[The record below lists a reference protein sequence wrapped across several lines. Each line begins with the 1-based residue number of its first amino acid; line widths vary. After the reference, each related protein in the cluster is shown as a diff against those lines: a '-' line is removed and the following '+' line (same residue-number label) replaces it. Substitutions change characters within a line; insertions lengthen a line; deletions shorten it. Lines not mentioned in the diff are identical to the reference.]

1 MPATRKELVEWVE
14 KVRATRSRSEHSPFI
29 ITPSSHPSRFSFCPS
44 VRVGVFV
51 RIPVVTSTRQT
62 WISSH
67 MPILC
72 SLLQRLAFTMDSRK
86 RAGVP
91 ASRKELAEWVEK
103 VGVDFVLI
111 RESLRESNHH

>member
-1 MPATRKELVEWVE
+1 
-14 KVRATRSRSEHSPFI
+14 
-29 ITPSSHPSRFSFCPS
+29 
-44 VRVGVFV
+44 
-51 RIPVVTSTRQT
+51 
-62 WISSH
+62 

-103 VGVDFVLI
+103 VGVDFVPI